1 MVNFENLVCNE
12 NLRKLNLFI
21 DLTIFYLME
30 KLLNTP
36 LQLKSICYIK
46 ESLISSAKPLRPP
59 EASIHGYVEKSTK
72 YDCGWVELQLP

>member
-1 MVNFENLVCNE
+1 
-12 NLRKLNLFI
+12 
-21 DLTIFYLME
+21 ME
-30 KLLNTP
+30 KLLNTL

-46 ESLISSAKPLRPP
+46 ESLISSAKLLRPP